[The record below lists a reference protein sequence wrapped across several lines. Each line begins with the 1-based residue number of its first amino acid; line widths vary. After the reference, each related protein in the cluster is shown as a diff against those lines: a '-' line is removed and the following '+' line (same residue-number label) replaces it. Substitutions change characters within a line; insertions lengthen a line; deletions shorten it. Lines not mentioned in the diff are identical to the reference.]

1 MDRKKLNVADEPLST
16 VDQEKSYD
24 FDFTNADR
32 ENLKKILAVAK
43 GSLLP
48 QEEYVINARFG
59 LTTNG
64 VTQKPPQIAKQMRI
78 TTDRV
83 NSLIRSATAKLRN
96 NPKLKDYYT
105 YSESATAGSTSS
117 GNIATVLP
125 TNKTMIRR
133 GAGGAPVAAQHKNKD
148 GTVKNALDVNTN
160 IFGGKPVTTKRKTTN
175 EALAELAPAT
185 DMDHEVQMARA
196 ELYKL
201 AEYAIK
207 LHNLLKNVSETEGL
221 EGWVQS
227 KITKASDYIS
237 SVYHHLEYQEME
249 AATSS
254 PIRMPAAEGVDPYK
268 DQLRAKLEEKAKS
281 KAQQKFMGMVYA
293 AKKGEK
299 PASKEVAKVAKGMS
313 KKSAKDFAATKHK
326 GKPEHVKKDK

>member
-1 MDRKKLNVADEPLST
+1 MTGKNLDTTPSEPLSA
-16 VDQEKSYD
+16 VDQEKSYE
-24 FDFTNADR
+24 FDFGDADR
-32 ENLKKILAVAK
+32 ANLKKILAIAK
-43 GSLLP
+43 GSLTP

-64 VTQKPPQIAKQMRI
+64 VTQKPNQIAKALRM

-83 NSLIRSATAKLRN
+83 NRLFVSARNKLMQ
-96 NPKLKDYYT
+96 NPRLKDYHT
-105 YSESATAGSTSS
+105 YGESASAGSTSS
-117 GNIATVLP
+117 GNIATVAP
-125 TNKTMIRR
+125 ASNTMIRR
-133 GAGGAPVAAQHKNKD
+133 SGGAPIASQLKNKD
-148 GTVKNALDVNTN
+148 GTVKNALDINTN
-160 IFGGKPVTTKRKTTN
+160 IFGGKPVTTKRKKTN

-207 LHNLLKNVSETEGL
+207 LHKLLKNVSEAEGL

-237 SVYHHLEYQEME
+237 TVYHHLEYQEVE
-249 AATSS
+249 SQSAS
-254 PIRMPAAEGVDPYK
+254 PIMMPAAEGVDPYK

-281 KAQQKFMGMVYA
+281 KAQQKFMGMAYA